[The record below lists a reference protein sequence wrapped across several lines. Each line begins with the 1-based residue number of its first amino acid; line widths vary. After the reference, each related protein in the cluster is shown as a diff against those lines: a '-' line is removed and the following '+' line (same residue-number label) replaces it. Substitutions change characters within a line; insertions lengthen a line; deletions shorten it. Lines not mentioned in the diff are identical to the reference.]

1 MSKVDV
7 LNSGWIDLVFEGRN
21 KAYGAYQLRKES
33 SKTTLVAFI
42 TGVGIIGL
50 LVAIPVGIN
59 YFKGEKIIPPT
70 GIVLP
75 ETTVIQVELPAFEEP
90 KKPEPVIEEPAG
102 AAAPKI
108 KPTTAFTQPVATSEP
123 VTTPAPTTDDF
134 KNSDPDAITTAGSTT
149 GSPTGVA
156 TTTPTNGTGEG
167 TGTAPNGTGIATT
180 NTVDVMPAYPGGL
193 EAFYEAVGRRFRI
206 PEVDSAKTM
215 KVYVSFVVETDGTMT
230 NIKVARDPGYGLG
243 NEAMRVLKSIKTKWK
258 PGQIKGV
265 NVRTAY
271 NLPITVNI
279 K

>member
-1 MSKVDV
+1 MSKVSIFDH
-7 LNSGWIDLVFEGRN
+7 GWIDLVFEGRN
-21 KAYGAYQLRKES
+21 KEYGAYQLRKKDS
-33 SKTTLVAFI
+33 RTTMLAFI

-50 LVAIPVGIN
+50 LVAIPIGIN
-59 YFKGEKIIPPT
+59 YFKGEEIIPPT
-70 GIVLP
+70 PIVLP
-75 ETTVIQVELPAFEEP
+75 GTIIHIDDYKTFEEP
-90 KKPEPVIEEPAG
+90 KKPEPIIEEPAG

-108 KPTTAFTQPVATSEP
+108 KSTTAFTEPVATSEP

-156 TTTPTNGTGEG
+156 TTNPTNGTGEG

-193 EAFYEAVGRRFRI
+193 EAFYDAVGRRFRI

-215 KVYVSFVVETDGTMT
+215 KVYVSFVVETDGTMS